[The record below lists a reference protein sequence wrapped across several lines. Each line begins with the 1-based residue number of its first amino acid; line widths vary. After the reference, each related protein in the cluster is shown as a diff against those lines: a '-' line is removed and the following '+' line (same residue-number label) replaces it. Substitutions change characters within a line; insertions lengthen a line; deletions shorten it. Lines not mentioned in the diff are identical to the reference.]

1 VDKLH
6 NRPHFATKISYGQ
19 ESKTSPTGK
28 GISGHLPKIDRYLR
42 HEGPSIA
49 WARSIGSRK
58 IVDFLDLHLKSE
70 DVEAHLLVIATAEG
84 LAFGGGKSQIADCR
98 FCFPPLKPAA

>member
-1 VDKLH
+1 
-6 NRPHFATKISYGQ
+6 
-19 ESKTSPTGK
+19 
-28 GISGHLPKIDRYLR
+28 LR
-42 HEGPSIA
+42 NAGPSIA

-84 LAFGGGKSQIADCR
+84 LAFGMANLKLQIAGFASR
-98 FCFPPLKPAA
+98 H